1 MKGLLITLAVLLI
14 LALIKVGV
22 RVLYQQKQLQVE
34 VLISRFKLIIVG
46 DRKKKKKKKHKSDK
60 KEKKPAKEKTKS
72 AKAKASAEITDQNNK
87 DSSKKSGQKGKLKPW
102 IDALL
107 TYWREILELIG
118 RVLTSPTLDDLQLE
132 IRVGGFDAE
141 ACAMTYGRIC
151 AIVGGVLPV
160 VENTF
165 GIRKRRIE
173 VYPVF
178 DGEKLDISADVSIT
192 LRIYEI
198 FALAFALLGLGLK
211 LFLEARNNKKGGANL

>member
-60 KEKKPAKEKTKS
+60 KEKKPAKEKAKS
-72 AKAKASAEITDQNNK
+72 AKTEASSEKTDQNNK
-87 DSSKKSGQKGKLKPW
+87 DGSKKSKQKGKLKPW

-132 IRVGGFDAE
+132 IRVGGSDAE

-178 DGEKLDISADVSIT
+178 DGDKLEISADVSIT